1 MTWKELLQ
9 KYGKT
14 EELALIK
21 GHNINMS
28 TVQEILDKDT
38 LIFGGIK
45 INSLTQ
51 ITKERKA
58 LNRVDKLLEIYRE
71 GYDITE

>member
-21 GHNINMS
+21 EHNINMS
-28 TVQEILDKDT
+28 TVQEILDKDI